1 MVLDLAK
8 EVTVVRAVDAYWVTL
23 WRMLVV
29 EMLRVT
35 EFLVRVLSSWSGGGW
50 EKRKGCGVVGVVIG
64 ELVMVSAAGP
74 DAEHWPVIVQDAFV
88 SQFYSDVVVVR
99 PRGVGGRGVDRP
111 GA

>member
-35 EFLVRVLSSWSGGGW
+35 ELVVRVVRVAGVAVAGRDES
-50 EKRKGCGVVGVVIG
+50 GVVLSG
-64 ELVMVSAAGP
+64 
-74 DAEHWPVIVQDAFV
+74 
-88 SQFYSDVVVVR
+88 
-99 PRGVGGRGVDRP
+99 
-111 GA
+111 